1 MANTIVFN
9 IDGGLGKNIMAT
21 AVLKAIK
28 KQYQKANIIVITG
41 YPDVFIANPNVNKV
55 IQGGQQSGLYSKY
68 IENKDA
74 KVFVAD
80 PYHTSDYITESKHL
94 LDIWCEMYGVKYNGE
109 MPELFISKAEKQ
121 YFEPFYKLDKP
132 IMAIQP
138 HGGAI
143 GQPLMYS
150 WTRDIPQTIM
160 QDIIEYFK
168 DDYAILHIKRQDQLM
183 YANTIGALDNFR
195 SIAILLTLSKKR
207 LLIDSSAMHIATAL
221 KLPSVVTW
229 VGTNPKVFG
238 YDLHDNIVAN
248 KPTKI
253 VEPNHLHFAKH
264 LLFEDISTLPYN
276 DLNEIFDKKLIINSL
291 KLMQ

>member
-1 MANTIVFN
+1 MANTIIFT
-9 IDGGLGKNIMAT
+9 IDGGLGKNVMAT

-55 IQGGQQSGLYSKY
+55 IQGGQQVGLYSKY

-94 LDIWCEMYGVKYNGE
+94 LEIWCDMYGVKYNGE

-138 HGGAI
+138 NGGGV

-160 QDIIEYFK
+160 QDIVDYFK

-207 LLIDSSAMHIATAL
+207 LLIDSSSMHIATAL

-238 YDLHDNIVAN
+238 YDMHDNILA
-248 KPTKI
+248 KEPTKK
-253 VEPNHLHFAKH
+253 VDSEHLHFTKH

-276 DLNEIFDKKLIINSL
+276 DLNEIFDKKQIINSL
-291 KLMQ
+291 KLTQ